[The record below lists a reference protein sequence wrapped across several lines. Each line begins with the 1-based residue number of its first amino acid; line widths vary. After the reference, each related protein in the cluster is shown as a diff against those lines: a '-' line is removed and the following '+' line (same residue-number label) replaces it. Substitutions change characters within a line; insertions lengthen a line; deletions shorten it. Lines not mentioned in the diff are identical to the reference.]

1 LVWFGLVWFGLVWFG
16 LVWFGLVWFGL
27 VWFGLV
33 WFGESPTVPVQSREP
48 DMVGAVA
55 LPPCPL

>member
-1 LVWFGLVWFGLVWFG
+1 LVWFG

-33 WFGESPTVPVQSREP
+33 WFGESPPVWIGFLPKPFCPHRS
-48 DMVGAVA
+48 VGTT
-55 LPPCPL
+55 

>member
-1 LVWFGLVWFGLVWFG
+1 LVWFG